1 MSISSGGGKLQLV
14 AVGAQDL
21 FLTGNPQ
28 ITYFKTVFRRH
39 TNFST
44 ESIKQIWNGNSLTSD
59 VEFKSIISKS
69 GDLLHSLYLEQTLSV
84 IQNVSYISNI
94 FKTNSSSVSGQ
105 ISTLCEN
112 NIKKM
117 EVFLY
122 IIQGIQQ

>member
-1 MSISSGGGKLQLV
+1 MSVSSGGGKLQLV

-69 GDLLHSLYLEQTLSV
+69 GDLLHSLYLQQTLSV
-84 IQNVSYISNI
+84 IQNVSYISNV

-112 NIKKM
+112 NIKKKWRC
-117 EVFLY
+117 FC
-122 IIQGIQQ
+122 I

>member
-69 GDLLHSLYLEQTLSV
+69 GDLLHSLYLEQTLSL
-84 IQNVSYISNI
+84 IQNVSYISNV

-112 NIKKM
+112 NIKKNGG
-117 EVFLY
+117 VFV
-122 IIQGIQQ
+122 